1 MDIKRDIDALLSSG
15 LTFSIEIMP
24 GSVWI
29 WVGQYLKTTTPTATV
44 GSIEQAITWL
54 QRYPT
59 DEPCGSCISDGSGT
73 FRRLKSVGER
83 DRYALRRKRSLRPGG
98 WLVLRAFFCCCYFLS

>member
-29 WVGQYLKTTTPTATV
+29 WVGPYKTSTPMATV
-44 GSIEQAITWL
+44 GSIEQAIMWL
-54 QRYPT
+54 QRY
-59 DEPCGSCISDGSGT
+59 
-73 FRRLKSVGER
+73 RQL
-83 DRYALRRKRSLRPGG
+83 SLAAH
-98 WLVLRAFFCCCYFLS
+98 V